1 MPNWTKDQALAINKR
16 GGKIIVSAAA
26 GSGKTAVLSERVI
39 EFILNGGEVNR
50 LLIVTFTKA
59 AAGEM
64 KERIKKKIEEAYLKD
79 TKNEHLRKQINLVDT
94 ALITTMDAFY
104 ADVVKQN
111 FEKLKIDRDFDVL
124 SNEEEKILKEK
135 VVNDV
140 IEDAF
145 DNVGDFKLLVDFFGG
160 NEKLKANIFKVSNH
174 LDTVPFKDEY
184 IKKALSNYTIENDYY
199 KDALLKN
206 IKLKMKSYSYM
217 YASLYEDLYNESSD
231 FDKVLEVLNKERNYI
246 NEFLCLSDFDPLAS
260 LIRRISFDTLRTP
273 KGHKDDAALV
283 KYKVIRD
290 EFKEEIKK
298 KLNEL
303 MFVSDSL
310 YDEEKEKMK
319 AILTTLFEV
328 VSKFDKKMMEE
339 KQKIS
344 SFGFSDIA
352 HFVIK
357 LLIKD
362 GKKTPLA
369 KSMSL
374 KFDEILIDEYQDTNN
389 LQNVIFNAISKDN
402 SNLFIVGD
410 VKQSIYRFRSACPEI
425 FNSDKNNA
433 SKDGF
438 PNLITLSKNFRSR
451 KEVLDFCNFI
461 FENTMSKSFGEVNYD
476 KDEKLYLGASFE
488 GGENLDTE
496 VLLID
501 GMETKENLDDDLSK
515 VQKEAILVSSKI
527 KEMIDSGYKV
537 FDNKKGQKR
546 CIKPS
551 DIVILLRSLKKAS
564 FFSEALSKR
573 GISSYLESSLEYF
586 DNYEVKLVINTLK
599 IIDNPYDDVALM
611 SFLASPVINVSLD
624 KIAKLRSVNKASSLY
639 ESVICD
645 DEIKSIM
652 DKIKDVRGFSY
663 NHKLYELLNLV
674 YKEFDVIEILSAME
688 GGLVRQKNL
697 SLMVSYAKTF
707 DDKNLSLHEFISYL
721 ENIILGKGSLEG
733 INPLSDGDNVLI
745 TTIHKSKGLEY
756 PVVFVSETGKS
767 FNFSDLRSDL
777 MINDDLGVSFDLKD
791 TKYKLKYES
800 IPNMVFKEYEKN
812 KMLSEEIRILYVALT
827 RAKEKIIITG
837 FTGNLERLVLKAA
850 SKMGDDVLVSDLY
863 LKSCKS
869 YLDMI
874 MPSLLRHPAL
884 NELRCLSDVTPKTFV
899 TESKVSL
906 KVLEASSI
914 NESEFYEK
922 EKIEKEDFNLGWY
935 KKISDFKYDEK
946 GSIPKYLSVSDIK
959 HKTKYQRKPDFL
971 DGKVSSTNKGTLY
984 HLLLELLPV
993 KRYTIK
999 SLEEEIDEII
1009 KDGKI
1014 LESDKKIIRL
1024 EDIFS
1029 YLTSDIY
1036 ESLLYSD
1043 KYYKEMP
1050 INFYIPSS
1058 YYDNSLKSG
1067 NILSS
1072 GVIDLLF
1079 ITNDTYN
1086 IVDYKTDKVSSMNE
1100 LKDLYKIQ
1108 LDLYEIALREKMNAK
1123 NVKKFIYSI
1132 YLGKFIEV

>member
-1 MPNWTKDQALAINKR
+1 
-16 GGKIIVSAAA
+16 
-26 GSGKTAVLSERVI
+26 
-39 EFILNGGEVNR
+39 
-50 LLIVTFTKA
+50 
-59 AAGEM
+59 
-64 KERIKKKIEEAYLKD
+64 
-79 TKNEHLRKQINLVDT
+79 
-94 ALITTMDAFY
+94 
-104 ADVVKQN
+104 
-111 FEKLKIDRDFDVL
+111 
-124 SNEEEKILKEK
+124 
-135 VVNDV
+135 
-140 IEDAF
+140 
-145 DNVGDFKLLVDFFGG
+145 
-160 NEKLKANIFKVSNH
+160 
-174 LDTVPFKDEY
+174 
-184 IKKALSNYTIENDYY
+184 
-199 KDALLKN
+199 
-206 IKLKMKSYSYM
+206 
-217 YASLYEDLYNESSD
+217 
-231 FDKVLEVLNKERNYI
+231 
-246 NEFLCLSDFDPLAS
+246 
-260 LIRRISFDTLRTP
+260 
-273 KGHKDDAALV
+273 
-283 KYKVIRD
+283 
-290 EFKEEIKK
+290 
-298 KLNEL
+298 
-303 MFVSDSL
+303 
-310 YDEEKEKMK
+310 
-319 AILTTLFEV
+319 
-328 VSKFDKKMMEE
+328 
-339 KQKIS
+339 
-344 SFGFSDIA
+344 
-352 HFVIK
+352 
-357 LLIKD
+357 
-362 GKKTPLA
+362 
-369 KSMSL
+369 
-374 KFDEILIDEYQDTNN
+374 
-389 LQNVIFNAISKDN
+389 
-402 SNLFIVGD
+402 
-410 VKQSIYRFRSACPEI
+410 
-425 FNSDKNNA
+425 
-433 SKDGF
+433 
-438 PNLITLSKNFRSR
+438 
-451 KEVLDFCNFI
+451 
-461 FENTMSKSFGEVNYD
+461 
-476 KDEKLYLGASFE
+476 
-488 GGENLDTE
+488 
-496 VLLID
+496 
-501 GMETKENLDDDLSK
+501 
-515 VQKEAILVSSKI
+515 
-527 KEMIDSGYKV
+527 
-537 FDNKKGQKR
+537 
-546 CIKPS
+546 
-551 DIVILLRSLKKAS
+551 
-564 FFSEALSKR
+564 
-573 GISSYLESSLEYF
+573 
-586 DNYEVKLVINTLK
+586 
-599 IIDNPYDDVALM
+599 M
-611 SFLASPVINVSLD
+611 SFLTSPVINVSLD
-624 KIAKLRSVNKASSLY
+624 KIAKLRSINKSSSLY

-645 DEIKSIM
+645 DEIKCIM
-652 DKIKDVRGFSY
+652 DNIKDVRSFSY

-777 MINDDLGVSFDLKD
+777 MINDDLGVSFNLKD

-837 FTGNLERLVLKAA
+837 FTENLERLILKVA

-874 MPSLLRHPAL
+874 MPSLLRHPDL
-884 NELRCLSDVTPKTFV
+884 NELRCLSDVTPKTFI

-906 KVLEASSI
+906 KVLGACSI

-922 EKIEKEDFNLGWY
+922 EKIVKEDFNLEWY
-935 KKISDFKYDEK
+935 KKISDFKYDGK
-946 GSIPKYLSVSDIK
+946 GSVPKYLSVSDIK

-971 DGKVSSTNKGTLY
+971 DGKVSSINKGTLY

-1009 KDGKI
+1009 KNGKI

-1036 ESLLYSD
+1036 ENLLYSD

-1086 IVDYKTDKVSSMNE
+1086 IVDYKTDKVSSMDE
-1100 LKDLYKIQ
+1100 LKDLYKVQ

>member
-50 LLIVTFTKA
+50 PLIVTFTKA

-145 DNVGDFKLLVDFFGG
+145 DNVGDFKLLVDFFDGI
-160 NEKLKANIFKVSNH
+160 EKLKANIFKVSNH

-246 NEFLCLSDFDPLAS
+246 NEFLCLSDFDSLSS

-339 KQKIS
+339 KKRIS
-344 SFGFSDIA
+344 SFSFSDIA

-425 FNSDKNNA
+425 FNSDKNSA

-488 GGENLDTE
+488 EGENLDTE

-551 DIVILLRSLKKAS
+551 DIVILLRSLKNAS

-624 KIAKLRSVNKASSLY
+624 KIAKLRSTNKSSSLY

-645 DEIKSIM
+645 DEIKWIM
-652 DKIKDVRGFSY
+652 DKIKDVRSFSY

-777 MINDDLGVSFDLKD
+777 MINDDLGVSFNLKD

-837 FTGNLERLVLKAA
+837 FTENLERLILKVA

-884 NELRCLSDVTPKTFV
+884 NELRCLSDVTPKTFI

-906 KVLEASSI
+906 KVLGASSI

-922 EKIEKEDFNLGWY
+922 EKIVKEDFNLEWY
-935 KKISDFKYDEK
+935 KKISDFKYDGK
-946 GSIPKYLSVSDIK
+946 GSVPKYLSVSDIK

-971 DGKVSSTNKGTLY
+971 DGKVSSINKGTLY

-1009 KDGKI
+1009 KNGKI

-1036 ESLLYSD
+1036 ENLLYSD

-1086 IVDYKTDKVSSMNE
+1086 IVDYKTDKVSSMDE
-1100 LKDLYKIQ
+1100 LKDLYKVQ

>member
-1 MPNWTKDQALAINKR
+1 
-16 GGKIIVSAAA
+16 
-26 GSGKTAVLSERVI
+26 
-39 EFILNGGEVNR
+39 
-50 LLIVTFTKA
+50 
-59 AAGEM
+59 
-64 KERIKKKIEEAYLKD
+64 
-79 TKNEHLRKQINLVDT
+79 
-94 ALITTMDAFY
+94 
-104 ADVVKQN
+104 
-111 FEKLKIDRDFDVL
+111 
-124 SNEEEKILKEK
+124 
-135 VVNDV
+135 
-140 IEDAF
+140 
-145 DNVGDFKLLVDFFGG
+145 
-160 NEKLKANIFKVSNH
+160 
-174 LDTVPFKDEY
+174 
-184 IKKALSNYTIENDYY
+184 
-199 KDALLKN
+199 
-206 IKLKMKSYSYM
+206 
-217 YASLYEDLYNESSD
+217 
-231 FDKVLEVLNKERNYI
+231 
-246 NEFLCLSDFDPLAS
+246 
-260 LIRRISFDTLRTP
+260 
-273 KGHKDDAALV
+273 
-283 KYKVIRD
+283 
-290 EFKEEIKK
+290 
-298 KLNEL
+298 
-303 MFVSDSL
+303 
-310 YDEEKEKMK
+310 
-319 AILTTLFEV
+319 
-328 VSKFDKKMMEE
+328 
-339 KQKIS
+339 
-344 SFGFSDIA
+344 
-352 HFVIK
+352 
-357 LLIKD
+357 
-362 GKKTPLA
+362 
-369 KSMSL
+369 
-374 KFDEILIDEYQDTNN
+374 
-389 LQNVIFNAISKDN
+389 
-402 SNLFIVGD
+402 
-410 VKQSIYRFRSACPEI
+410 
-425 FNSDKNNA
+425 
-433 SKDGF
+433 
-438 PNLITLSKNFRSR
+438 
-451 KEVLDFCNFI
+451 
-461 FENTMSKSFGEVNYD
+461 
-476 KDEKLYLGASFE
+476 
-488 GGENLDTE
+488 
-496 VLLID
+496 
-501 GMETKENLDDDLSK
+501 METKENLDDDLSK
-515 VQKEAILVSSKI
+515 VQKEAILVSSRI

-551 DIVILLRSLKKAS
+551 DIVILLRSLKNAS

-624 KIAKLRSVNKASSLY
+624 KIAKLRSINKSSSLY

-645 DEIKSIM
+645 DEIKCIM
-652 DKIKDVRGFSY
+652 DKIKDVRSFSY

-721 ENIILGKGSLEG
+721 ENIILGKGSLAG

-777 MINDDLGVSFDLKD
+777 MINDDLGVSFNLKD

-837 FTGNLERLVLKAA
+837 FTGNLERLILKSA

-874 MPSLLRHPAL
+874 MPSLLRHPTL
-884 NELRCLSDVTPKTFV
+884 NELRCLSDVTPKTFI

-906 KVLEASSI
+906 KVLGASSI

-922 EKIEKEDFNLGWY
+922 EKIVKEDFNLEWY
-935 KKISDFKYDEK
+935 KKISDFKYDGNE
-946 GSIPKYLSVSDIK
+946 SIPKYLSVSDIK

-971 DGKVSSTNKGTLY
+971 DGNVSSINKGTLY

-1009 KDGKI
+1009 KTGKI

-1036 ESLLYSD
+1036 ENLLYSD

-1086 IVDYKTDKVSSMNE
+1086 IVDYKTDKVSSMDE